1 MNSDNDQ
8 PYNIG
13 YLCTYTGISRSSYYK
28 WLNHGLSQRQIDDQ
42 AVVKYM
48 IELEEQHNYIYGVE
62 SLTMY
67 VNKNTKYHVGHNK
80 VRRLM
85 AENEIKASI
94 RVKKHDRHEE
104 HKEQLSA
111 NLLYDADKG
120 HNFHPDEANHIW
132 VTDCSELRYG
142 LRNQYR
148 LRLSA
153 IKDLYDHSIIA
164 WQVAETET
172 SVLVT
177 DTIRLA
183 LENTNAIKPAI
194 LHSDQGSSYTSGEYN
209 TFLAGHGINHSMSR
223 AGTPGDN
230 SPIESFWSHMK
241 DEFFAFRTAQ
251 SKSEL
256 LAQINEFIRWYNFER
271 LQVTLNGMTP
281 IEYRNHAVQECA

>member
-1 MNSDNDQ
+1 MRPIQEIKKQYDESEKKVYDV
-8 PYNIG
+8 
-13 YLCTYTGISRSSYYK
+13 K
-28 WLNHGLSQRQIDDQ
+28 WGDTLSTIAEALN
-42 AVVKYM
+42 
-48 IELEEQHNYIYGVE
+48 N
-62 SLTMY
+62 Y

>member
-85 AENEIKASI
+85 VENEIKASI

-172 SVLVT
+172 SVLVN
-177 DTIRLA
+177 RY
-183 LENTNAIKPAI
+183 
-194 LHSDQGSSYTSGEYN
+194 DQVG
-209 TFLAGHGINHSMSR
+209 
-223 AGTPGDN
+223 
-230 SPIESFWSHMK
+230 
-241 DEFFAFRTAQ
+241 FREH
-251 SKSEL
+251 KC
-256 LAQINEFIRWYNFER
+256 N
-271 LQVTLNGMTP
+271 
-281 IEYRNHAVQECA
+281 